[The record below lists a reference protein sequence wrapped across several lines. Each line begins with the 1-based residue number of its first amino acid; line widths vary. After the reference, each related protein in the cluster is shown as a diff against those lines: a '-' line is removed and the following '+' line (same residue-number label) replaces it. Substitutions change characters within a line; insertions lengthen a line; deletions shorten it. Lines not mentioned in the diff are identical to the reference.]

1 MTERTIKYK
10 SYNRVS
16 CSGCTPADIV
26 ICVTPAKILGVACDE
41 CSDTETSPATKHYI
55 DGQLQTACRL
65 QDTCGTYF
73 YQYILS
79 YNDDQ
84 LVLNEVLAVSDIL
97 GIFCKGCMTDWVE
110 DLVGTPGKI
119 CSDEGVYT
127 YTNSQGCEFAIT
139 QTPITVV
146 DTDSIDLN
154 VSGTVNHTLSA
165 TLILSDEGESGLNP
179 LEILDSGLN
188 LRIDPTSNNALQAIA
203 NTGLH
208 VAAFLGTTGGAANAQ
223 TLTTSPA
230 TVVIRENQIYS
241 IIAGFTNTAAT
252 TLNINSVSQ
261 AVVRQNGRALIGN
274 EIISGN
280 RYLILDNGT
289 SYVLLNPSSEWQT
302 WVPAN
307 ITGYSAEPTNTY
319 YGYKVNPEGTACL
332 VVIREATDGTSDAAD
347 LTIALP
353 IPAATVTNAVW
364 AAEAR
369 LIDNS
374 VALSTFGS
382 GLISSAG
389 NSINFTRSAANGVGD
404 FTTSGG
410 KRVASFQLEYRI

>member
-110 DLVGTPGKI
+110 DLVGTPGTI
-119 CSDEGVYT
+119 CSDEGVTT
-127 YTNSQGCEFAIT
+127 YTNSQGCEFDIP

-146 DTDSIDLN
+146 DTDSIALG
-154 VSGTVNHTLSA
+154 VSGTVNHTLTA
-165 TLILSDEGESGLNP
+165 ALIISDEGETGLNP

-188 LRIDPTSNNALQAIA
+188 LRLDPTSNNALQAIA

-230 TVVIRENQIYS
+230 TVVIRENQVYS

-252 TLNINSVSQ
+252 TLNINSVLQ
-261 AVVRQNGRALIGN
+261 PVVRQNGRALIGN

-302 WVPAN
+302 YVP
-307 ITGYSAEPTNTY
+307 ILTGFSADPTNNVYTF
-319 YGYKVNPEGTACL
+319 KVREDGNSCL
-332 VVIREATDGTSDAAD
+332 LVIRQGTDGTSSTTALD
-347 LTIALP
+347 ISLP
-353 IPAATVTNAVW
+353 ITAATVTNGVW
-364 AAEAR
+364 ANCAR
-369 LIDNS
+369 LIDNAI
-374 VALSTFGS
+374 ALSTFGS
-382 GLISSAG
+382 GVIVSAG
-389 NSINFTRSAANGVGD
+389 TVASFSVSAAGGGGFVA
-404 FTTSGG
+404 SGG
-410 KRVASFQLEYRI
+410 KRVASFEVEYQI